1 MIYSDGTFVPNTF
14 AGSPIGEVARE
25 ARLALNFGVRVE
37 ITKKPRSIGPG
48 LEASARGTSA
58 YFRII
63 SFTDLPAGII
73 GSTCS
78 V

>member
-1 MIYSDGTFVPNTF
+1 MSNRT
-14 AGSPIGEVARE
+14 AQ
-25 ARLALNFGVRVE
+25 
-37 ITKKPRSIGPG
+37 RSIPTFTGVKK
-48 LEASARGTSA
+48 ARAFPHRALKTGGRVRAEWFA

-63 SFTDLPAGII
+63 SFTVLPAGII